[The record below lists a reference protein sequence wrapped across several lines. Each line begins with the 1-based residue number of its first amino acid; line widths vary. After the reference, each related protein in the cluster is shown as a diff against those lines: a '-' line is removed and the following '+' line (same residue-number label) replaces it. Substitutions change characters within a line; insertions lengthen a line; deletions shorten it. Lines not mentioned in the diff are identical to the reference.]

1 MNISLVQ
8 PEYLDVVW
16 PKVSEFIKRSVDY
29 SYGRWSVEDV
39 YRFISEGKMVLWI
52 AHDNNSIVAASVT
65 IVSDYPSK
73 KFLGIQF
80 LGGSSMNMWKE
91 DGLDIIK
98 DFARKCGCDGIE
110 VIGRKGFGKY
120 LMENGFT
127 MPYVTYQF
135 LFDEE

>member
-39 YRFISEGKMVLWI
+39 YRFISEGKMILWI

-65 IVSDYPSK
+65 IVSEYPSK

-80 LGGSSMNMWKE
+80 LVV
-91 DGLDIIK
+91 L
-98 DFARKCGCDGIE
+98 
-110 VIGRKGFGKY
+110 
-120 LMENGFT
+120 NGFQSNGMVNFPT
-127 MPYVTYQF
+127 IRIQV
-135 LFDEE
+135 

>member
-8 PEYLDVVW
+8 SKYLDVVW
-16 PKVSEFIKRSVDY
+16 PKVSEFIKRSIDY

-52 AHDNNSIVAASVT
+52 ADDNNTIVAASVT
-65 IVSDYPSK
+65 IVSEYPSK

-80 LGGSSMNMWKE
+80 LGGSSMDMWKE

-98 DFARKCGCDGIE
+98 NFARKCGCDGIE

-120 LMENGFT
+120 LTEKGFT

-135 LFDEE
+135 LFKEE